1 MIVPKRN
8 PEVVWRLEKGVHE
21 IAWEKA
27 RKEEEYED
35 LGVLTLMVKAE
46 IHQLNLVGAEIW
58 TRMNGINTLRKISGR
73 SRRSFRGIW
82 KRRKRRARIPPGD
95 RGEGVGDARGEAGTF
110 AGSRTSRRLNSIPGL
125 WCNHTLSDDRRE
137 NQK

>member
-8 PEVVWRLEKGVHE
+8 PEVAWRLEKGLHE

-35 LGVLTLMVKAE
+35 LGVLTLMIKGE

-58 TRMNGINTLRKISGR
+58 TRLNGIKPLGKISAEVAALFAWDEEEAEGAVLE
-73 SRRSFRGIW
+73 FLRGIEEKGW
-82 KRRKRRARIPPGD
+82 
-95 RGEGVGDARGEAGTF
+95 V
-110 AGSRTSRRLNSIPGL
+110 RLV
-125 WCNHTLSDDRRE
+125 E
-137 NQK
+137 KVV

>member
-8 PEVVWRLEKGVHE
+8 PVVVWRLEKGLHE

-35 LGVLTLMVKAE
+35 LGVLTLMVEGK

-58 TRMNGINTLRKISGR
+58 IRLNGISALGKISAEVAALF
-73 SRRSFRGIW
+73 SWDPEDAEEAVLEFLRGIEE
-82 KRRKRRARIPPGD
+82 KG
-95 RGEGVGDARGEAGTF
+95 GVSLVE
-110 AGSRTSRRLNSIPGL
+110 
-125 WCNHTLSDDRRE
+125 
-137 NQK
+137 KMV

>member
-8 PEVVWRLEKGVHE
+8 TEVVWRLEKGLHE

-35 LGVLTLMVKAE
+35 LGVLTLMYKGE

-58 TRMNGINTLRKISGR
+58 TRLNGINAVGKISAEVAELFAWEGDEAEEAVLA
-73 SRRSFRGIW
+73 FLRGIEEKEW
-82 KRRKRRARIPPGD
+82 
-95 RGEGVGDARGEAGTF
+95 V
-110 AGSRTSRRLNSIPGL
+110 RLVE
-125 WCNHTLSDDRRE
+125 RVV
-137 NQK
+137 

>member
-8 PEVVWRLEKGVHE
+8 LEVVWRLEKGLHE

-35 LGVLTLMVKAE
+35 LGVLTLMIQEE

-58 TRMNGINTLRKISGR
+58 TRLNGINTLGKISAEVAALF
-73 SRRSFRGIW
+73 SWDPEEAEEAVLEFLRGIEEKGW
-82 KRRKRRARIPPGD
+82 VRLVKKPDPSPSPGRRAG
-95 RGEGVGDARGEAGTF
+95 
-110 AGSRTSRRLNSIPGL
+110 
-125 WCNHTLSDDRRE
+125 
-137 NQK
+137 

>member
-8 PEVVWRLEKGVHE
+8 PEVVWRLEKGLHE

-35 LGVLTLMVKAE
+35 LGVLTLMVNGG

-58 TRMNGINTLRKISGR
+58 TRLNGVSALGKISAEVAALF
-73 SRRSFRGIW
+73 SWDLEEAEEAVLAFLRGIEEKGW
-82 KRRKRRARIPPGD
+82 VRLVEKPDTSPAPGRRAG
-95 RGEGVGDARGEAGTF
+95 
-110 AGSRTSRRLNSIPGL
+110 
-125 WCNHTLSDDRRE
+125 
-137 NQK
+137 